1 MCRRRR
7 FRCCHRRRSPERPR
21 VWSEKYFP
29 EINPSQTKKFQDLY
43 SIYKSWNSKINLISR
58 KDFENLYI
66 HHVLH
71 SISIL
76 KFIKFKKDT
85 KVLDVGTGGGF
96 PGVPLAIL
104 FPEVEFTLIDG
115 IGKKIVAVDSIIKDL
130 KINNA
135 EGLKIRAED
144 LYEKYDFIV
153 ARAVT
158 SLDKFYPLIQ
168 KNISSNSFND
178 KDNGLIYLKGGD
190 LKDELRKIKHYQEV
204 LISDHFSE
212 PFFEDKKIVYI
223 PINP

>member
-1 MCRRRR
+1 MN
-7 FRCCHRRRSPERPR
+7 EIL
-21 VWSEKYFP
+21 KYFP
-29 EINPSQTKKFQDLY
+29 DINPEQTNKFQDLY
-43 SIYKSWNSKINLISR
+43 SVYELWNSKINLISR

-66 HHVLH
+66 HHILH
-71 SISIL
+71 SLSIL
-76 KFIKFKKDT
+76 KFIEFKNGT

-115 IGKKIVAVDSIIKDL
+115 IGKKILAVNSIIKDL

-135 EGLKIRAED
+135 KGINIRAED
-144 LYEKYDFIV
+144 LSEKNDFIV
-153 ARAVT
+153 ARAVG

-178 KDNGLIYLKGGD
+178 INNGLIYLKGGD
-190 LKDELRKIKHYQEV
+190 LSYELRQIKHYREI
-204 LISDHFSE
+204 LISDYFSE
-212 PFFEDKKIVYI
+212 AFFKDKKIIYI

>member
-1 MCRRRR
+1 LN
-7 FRCCHRRRSPERPR
+7 EIL
-21 VWSEKYFP
+21 KYFP
-29 EINPSQTKKFQDLY
+29 DINPEQTNKFQDLY
-43 SIYKSWNSKINLISR
+43 SIYELWNSKINLISR

-66 HHVLH
+66 HHILH
-71 SISIL
+71 SLSIL
-76 KFIKFKKDT
+76 KFIEFKNGT

-115 IGKKIVAVDSIIKDL
+115 IGKKILAVNSIIKDL

-135 EGLKIRAED
+135 KGINIRAED
-144 LYEKYDFIV
+144 LSEKNDFIV
-153 ARAVT
+153 ARAVG

-178 KDNGLIYLKGGD
+178 INNGLIYLKGGD
-190 LKDELRKIKHYQEV
+190 LSYELRQIKHYREI
-204 LISDHFSE
+204 LISDYFSE
-212 PFFEDKKIVYI
+212 AFFKDKKIIYI

>member
-1 MCRRRR
+1 MN
-7 FRCCHRRRSPERPR
+7 EIIT
-21 VWSEKYFP
+21 YFP
-29 EINPSQTKKFQDLY
+29 EINQKQIKKFQDLY

-58 KDFENLYI
+58 KDFKNLYI

-71 SISIL
+71 SMSIL

-144 LYEKYDFIV
+144 LYEKYDFVV

-190 LKDELRKIKHYQEV
+190 LKYELRKIKHYQEV
-204 LISDHFSE
+204 LISDYFSE
-212 PFFEDKKIVYI
+212 SFFEDKKIIYI